1 MLIFSCLA
9 EHATDARRD
18 AGGGTWAVPAESL
31 LGPFDVDAAYPL
43 TDERLYVGRL
53 LRRRSDGQWLLFA
66 FRNAGDDGAFVG
78 GVTDPMP
85 VEWRGGRLVQRA
97 TEAVASA

>member
-1 MLIFSCLA
+1 
-9 EHATDARRD
+9 
-18 AGGGTWAVPAESL
+18 VPAESL
-31 LGPFDVDAAYPL
+31 LGPYDVEAAYPL

-66 FRNAGDDGAFVG
+66 FRNAGEDGAFVG

-85 VEWRGGRLVQRA
+85 VDWEGERLVRRDA
-97 TEAVASA
+97 ERVAIA